1 MNGMGSFFGIVG
13 VGAGIYCIY
22 GYMLMIRKR
31 QIPKG
36 IMLPKDEDPKKC
48 KDVEAYIKM
57 TSTQLLL
64 VGVLLVA
71 YGVMEFINTY
81 AVAIPIPI
89 FAVMHCWT
97 IFTRKHSLRL
107 CLPITPRTIFLNGRS
122 KKEMKYRIFCV
133 FRNYPIFFLS
143 RFLPSS

>member
-1 MNGMGSFFGIVG
+1 MDSMGSFFGIVG

-36 IMLPKDEDPKKC
+36 IMLPKDEDPKNC

-64 VGVLLVA
+64 VGILLVA
-71 YGVMEFINTY
+71 YGVMEFLNTY
-81 AVAIPIPI
+81 AVSMTIPTFVVIVLAMVALVW
-89 FAVMHCWT
+89 FAV
-97 IFTRKHSLRL
+97 
-107 CLPITPRTIFLNGRS
+107 RT
-122 KKEMKYRIFCV
+122 KKA
-133 FRNYPIFFLS
+133 NNTFF
-143 RFLPSS
+143 

>member
-1 MNGMGSFFGIVG
+1 
-13 VGAGIYCIY
+13 
-22 GYMLMIRKR
+22 MLMIRKR

-89 FAVMHCWT
+89 FAVIVLAMVALVW
-97 IFTRKHSLRL
+97 FAV
-107 CLPITPRTIFLNGRS
+107 RT
-122 KKEMKYRIFCV
+122 KKANNTYF
-133 FRNYPIFFLS
+133 
-143 RFLPSS
+143 

>member
-64 VGVLLVA
+64 VGILLVA

-81 AVAIPIPI
+81 AVAIPIQI
-89 FAVMHCWT
+89 FAVIVLAMVALVW
-97 IFTRKHSLRL
+97 FAV
-107 CLPITPRTIFLNGRS
+107 RT
-122 KKEMKYRIFCV
+122 KKANNTYF
-133 FRNYPIFFLS
+133 
-143 RFLPSS
+143 